1 MTSTELRQFNIESKK
16 SESGECYILHRKAQD
31 ICRDFLPPDCPI
43 VSKIL
48 QSFEVMQPD
57 DKPRIVEG
65 DLFSEPMVTLA
76 GLSRKTSKTRL
87 LSPITSVDGSCHS
100 VHSTSVGKRERLM
113 SPEEKRPTSKE
124 RKLYDARGS
133 HVDRLYMDTKS
144 NLKNIQRLSQVK
156 IPVKKKNIGF
166 NNNFN

>member
-1 MTSTELRQFNIESKK
+1 M
-16 SESGECYILHRKAQD
+16 
-31 ICRDFLPPDCPI
+31 
-43 VSKIL
+43 
-48 QSFEVMQPD
+48 
-57 DKPRIVEG
+57 EG

-100 VHSTSVGKRERLM
+100 VHSQSVGKRERLM

-124 RKLYDARGS
+124 RKLYDNRGS

-156 IPVKKKNIGF
+156 IPLKKKNIGF

>member
-1 MTSTELRQFNIESKK
+1 
-16 SESGECYILHRKAQD
+16 
-31 ICRDFLPPDCPI
+31 
-43 VSKIL
+43 
-48 QSFEVMQPD
+48 
-57 DKPRIVEG
+57 
-65 DLFSEPMVTLA
+65 
-76 GLSRKTSKTRL
+76 
-87 LSPITSVDGSCHS
+87 
-100 VHSTSVGKRERLM
+100 M